1 METTQVV
8 HLRYPGRMP
17 TTKQVSLRKRSKET
31 KENRER
37 EEQRINRLWKDGLE
51 RINRNRCWLVGRR
64 YDGTK
69 GEAGMAFESHQK
81 AAISI
86 KNGWTKAEITPYETT
101 VKDKDGNLTKVK
113 VEIDDGCRPET
124 TVEGLSKLKP
134 AF

>member
-1 METTQVV
+1 MCECVLVRKRGMETTHVV

-17 TTKQVSLRKRSKET
+17 TTKLVSLRKRSKET

-69 GEAGMAFESHQK
+69 GEAGMAFESHQFFNLSTL
-81 AAISI
+81 ASSLPP
-86 KNGWTKAEITPYETT
+86 TTTTTPMTT
-101 VKDKDGNLTKVK
+101 TTMLTTTPKT
-113 VEIDDGCRPET
+113 IDCNADDDDN
-124 TVEGLSKLKP
+124 
-134 AF
+134 